1 MKGLVRLIVAV
12 GVFWL
17 PLIAVCQE
25 TASSDRDWDLGI
37 WVAVATGEEKTNSF
51 AEAQMLGAGPFV
63 GRIIRRRAGQGWLQG
78 NLEYAFSVSPL
89 FIHVRPQTLYG
100 IAFEPIIFRW
110 NSMHHLG
117 RLLPYIELAGGGVR
131 TNMNL
136 PSGNTSNFNFTAS
149 GGAGFY
155 LRSRRNQT
163 WDFGAHWAHISNANL
178 GVQNPEF
185 NGVQIRLA
193 YHWFR

>member
-12 GVFWL
+12 GVSWL
-17 PLIAVCQE
+17 PMIGVCQE
-25 TASSDRDWDLGI
+25 TASFDHGWDLGM
-37 WVAVATGEEKTNSF
+37 WVAVAMGEENTNSF
-51 AEAQMLGAGPFV
+51 AEAQILGAGPFV
-63 GRIIRRRAGQGWLQG
+63 GRIINRRVGQGWLQG
-78 NLEYAFSVSPL
+78 NLEYAFSLSPL
-89 FIHVRPQTLYG
+89 FVQMRPQTLYG

-110 NSMHHLG
+110 NSTHHLG

-131 TNMNL
+131 TSVNF
-136 PSGNTSNFNFTAS
+136 PAGNTSNFNFTAS

-155 LRSRRNQT
+155 LRSGSNQA

-178 GVQNPEF
+178 GIQNPEF
-185 NGVQIRLA
+185 NGIQICLA